1 MQVSSSLLPLG
12 IIRFI
17 FISSLGKS
25 VFSLINLNRFCTISS
40 PYCLACLAPCY
51 YTFSLDREIFSRT
64 SIPPFS
70 RTSIPPLLLYSSP
83 FLTYIYHPSRPKFV
97 SERKKPLFSL
107 FFFPYLFF
115 LNPPIQ
121 KQSSQ
126 FQIPL
131 QSLPRRVPLSLNS
144 NGKFPCKNMKF

>member
-51 YTFSLDREIFSRT
+51 YTFSLDREIFSQT
-64 SIPPFS
+64 SIPPPSFLS
-70 RTSIPPLLLYSSP
+70 LSSQCIYISLPKEPLQ
-83 FLTYIYHPSRPKFV
+83 ICWI
-97 SERKKPLFSL
+97 
-107 FFFPYLFF
+107 
-115 LNPPIQ
+115 PIQ
-121 KQSSQ
+121 RQYFQ

-131 QSLPRRVPLSLNS
+131 QNLPRRVPLSLNF
-144 NGKFPCKNMKF
+144 NGKFPCKSMKFFKLNN

>member
-51 YTFSLDREIFSRT
+51 YTFSLDREIFSQT
-64 SIPPFS
+64 SIPPPSFLS
-70 RTSIPPLLLYSSP
+70 LSSQCIYISLPKETLQICCRKNPLLSSFFKSSNSKAIFP
-83 FLTYIYHPSRPKFV
+83 ISNSPPKPSKDSPTFLK
-97 SERKKPLFSL
+97 
-107 FFFPYLFF
+107 
-115 LNPPIQ
+115 
-121 KQSSQ
+121 
-126 FQIPL
+126 L
-131 QSLPRRVPLSLNS
+131 QW
-144 NGKFPCKNMKF
+144 

>member
-51 YTFSLDREIFSRT
+51 YTFSLDREIFSQT
-64 SIPPFS
+64 SIPPPSFLS
-70 RTSIPPLLLYSSP
+70 LSSQCIYISLPKETLQICWRKIPS
-83 FLTYIYHPSRPKFV
+83 
-97 SERKKPLFSL
+97 
-107 FFFPYLFF
+107 FFFFF
-115 LNPPIQ
+115 FFKSSGSKAIFPISNSPP
-121 KQSSQ
+121 KPSKESPT
-126 FQIPL
+126 FFKL
-131 QSLPRRVPLSLNS
+131 QW
-144 NGKFPCKNMKF
+144 